1 MLSHAS
7 DNLNRVQ
14 LVPQGTFWCTSL
26 WLDCGEWWV
35 FPVLKLTYGSSKAVA
50 GDYCFPSLYL
60 HCFFHRLS
68 LFLFFLA
75 LLSKYWPKFWL
86 MVSNTR
92 PKQPSGNRCGKMHF
106 NLYIHH
112 STLGTSPHPLTHSAV
127 LKQHGFAPRTVW
139 FIWRVFFK
147 PALST
152 LKNVW
157 GFGLST
163 SPVEKK

>member
-1 MLSHAS
+1 M
-7 DNLNRVQ
+7 D
-14 LVPQGTFWCTSL
+14 LVSQWQ
-26 WLDCGEWWV
+26 
-35 FPVLKLTYGSSKAVA
+35 

-86 MVSNTR
+86 MVLNTR

-106 NLYIHH
+106 NLYIPH
-112 STLGTSPHPLTHSAV
+112 STLSTIATPPAPVCGFKTTRGCPQSSLIYMTS
-127 LKQHGFAPRTVW
+127 
-139 FIWRVFFK
+139 FFK

-152 LKNVW
+152 LKNVLRLW
-157 GFGLST
+157 SQHISCGKKIILTALGSFCFWDIFKVDFLCLCRLSLKMH
-163 SPVEKK
+163 SNWIRK

>member
-1 MLSHAS
+1 MLSHVN
-7 DNLNRVQ
+7 DNLNRAQ
-14 LVPQGTFWCTSL
+14 LVPQGTFWCTAL

-35 FPVLKLTYGSSKAVA
+35 FPVFKLTYGSSKAVA

-60 HCFFHRLS
+60 LCLFHRLS

-86 MVSNTR
+86 MVSNIR
-92 PKQPSGNRCGKMHF
+92 PKQSSGNQCGKMHF

-112 STLGTSPHPLTHSAV
+112 STRCTITTPTDPLCG
-127 LKQHGFAPRTVW
+127 LKTT
-139 FIWRVFFK
+139 RVCPQNSLIYMMSFFK

-152 LKNVW
+152 LKNVLRP
-157 GFGLST
+157 GFIT
-163 SPVEKK
+163 SLVEK